1 MPRAKKVDVELEMLT
16 APAVVDEPLQANKE
30 EDEIPSTLCDPP
42 AKPKKK
48 ATEKQLEAMRL
59 GREKRDE
66 QIRLR
71 KEAMEQE
78 KTIQKKLL
86 EDKIVK
92 KAISIKKKE
101 IKKSLMLDEIS
112 DDETP
117 IEEIKS
123 SIKAKPAP
131 APQQQAKAVQQQV
144 KTQTQAKAPVQPQP
158 APKAIEIKKP
168 TFYFV

>member
-1 MPRAKKVDVELEMLT
+1 MPRSKKVDAELELLT
-16 APAVVDEPLQANKE
+16 APADEPLQASKE
-30 EDEIPSTLCDPP
+30 EDEIPATLCEPP
-42 AKPKKK
+42 KKPKKV

-66 QIRLR
+66 QIKLR
-71 KEAMEQE
+71 KEAVEQE
-78 KTIQKKLL
+78 KANQKKLL

-101 IKKSLMLDEIS
+101 IKKSNLLDEIS
-112 DDETP
+112 DDDTP
-117 IEEIKS
+117 IEEIKTTM
-123 SIKAKPAP
+123 KAKPIPKQVVATQQP
-131 APQQQAKAVQQQV
+131 APKA
-144 KTQTQAKAPVQPQP
+144 QPPP

>member
-1 MPRAKKVDVELEMLT
+1 MPRAKKVDAELDLLT
-16 APAVVDEPLQANKE
+16 TPPVVADEPLQASKE

-42 AKPKKK
+42 KKPKKI

-66 QIRLR
+66 QIKLR
-71 KEAMEQE
+71 RQAEEEE
-78 KTIQKKLL
+78 KAIQKKLL

-101 IKKSLMLDEIS
+101 IKKSTLLDEIS
-112 DDETP
+112 DDDTP
-117 IEEIKS
+117 IEEIKTTM
-123 SIKAKPAP
+123 KAKPIQKQVVTT
-131 APQQQAKAVQQQV
+131 QQQPKA
-144 KTQTQAKAPVQPQP
+144 QTPP
-158 APKAIEIKKP
+158 APKAIEIRKP

>member
-1 MPRAKKVDVELEMLT
+1 MPRPKKADAELELLT
-16 APAVVDEPLQANKE
+16 SAPTVEDEPVQASKE
-30 EDEIPSTLCDPP
+30 EDEIPATLCDPP
-42 AKPKKK
+42 PKPKKV

-59 GREKRDE
+59 GRVKRDE
-66 QIRLR
+66 QIKLR
-71 KEAMEQE
+71 REAGEQE
-78 KTIQKKLL
+78 KAACKKLL

-101 IKKSLMLDEIS
+101 MKKSYALDDIS

-123 SIKAKPAP
+123 NMKAKVIQKP
-131 APQQQAKAVQQQV
+131 VI
-144 KTQTQAKAPVQPQP
+144 QTQQPVKPPP

>member
-1 MPRAKKVDVELEMLT
+1 MPRVKKAMVELEMLT
-16 APAVVDEPLQANKE
+16 APAVADEPLQASK

-42 AKPKKK
+42 PKPKKV

-59 GREKRDE
+59 GREKRDQ
-66 QIRLR
+66 QIKLR
-71 KEAMEQE
+71 REAEEQE
-78 KTIQKKLL
+78 KAIQKKLL

-101 IKKSLMLDEIS
+101 IKKSTLLDEIS
-112 DDETP
+112 DDDTP
-117 IEEIKS
+117 IEEIKTA
-123 SIKAKPAP
+123 IKAKPIP
-131 APQQQAKAVQQQV
+131 KQV
-144 KTQTQAKAPVQPQP
+144 VTQAPPKAQPPPPP

>member
-1 MPRAKKVDVELEMLT
+1 MPRVKKSLVELQMLLH
-16 APAVVDEPLQANKE
+16 AEQPAVADEPLQASKDITKS

-42 AKPKKK
+42 PKPKKV

-59 GREKRDE
+59 GREKRDQ
-66 QIRLR
+66 QIKLR
-71 KEAMEQE
+71 REAEEQE
-78 KTIQKKLL
+78 KAIQKKLL

-101 IKKSLMLDEIS
+101 IKKSTLLDEIS
-112 DDETP
+112 DDDTP
-117 IEEIKS
+117 IEEIKTVM
-123 SIKAKPAP
+123 KAKPIP
-131 APQQQAKAVQQQV
+131 KQVAPQ
-144 KTQTQAKAPVQPQP
+144 APKVQPPPPP

>member
-1 MPRAKKVDVELEMLT
+1 MPRVKKAMVELEMLT
-16 APAVVDEPLQANKE
+16 TPSVADEPLQACK

-42 AKPKKK
+42 PKPKKV

-59 GREKRDE
+59 GREKRDQ
-66 QIRLR
+66 QIKLR
-71 KEAMEQE
+71 REAEEQE
-78 KTIQKKLL
+78 KATQKKLL

-101 IKKSLMLDEIS
+101 IKKSTLLDEIS
-112 DDETP
+112 DDDTP
-117 IEEIKS
+117 LEEIKTA
-123 SIKAKPAP
+123 IKAKPIPKQVAP
-131 APQQQAKAVQQQV
+131 K
-144 KTQTQAKAPVQPQP
+144 VQPPPPP